1 MLDEDD
7 VFLYGEPQQK
17 LSIVENE
24 VQIENMEEEK
34 EDLRENE
41 DIAAVPETAP
51 SAELD
56 KLEEDIGFD
65 DDESEDDIE
74 ISLDNDPI
82 SQETVTA
89 APVSITLKTTDVNK
103 LVHETVPRSSTATVK
118 LDLNTPGIV
127 KSGNEMVNIYDYDP
141 EVDQDKPWRKPGAD
155 ITDYFNYGFTEDT
168 WKIYRERQRELRVL
182 AAPKKILNVVGSMG
196 SSKPQQNKSSFG
208 GGSHLRLGAEQG
220 MGGYHD
226 GQFQPGHGGR
236 PVYPQE
242 RGGGMR
248 PVRGAFSRGGE
259 GSRGGGIHHWQ
270 TQFHDYDDP
279 SSHTEQIRLPRDHLT
294 NFDRREDAH
303 DYSPIRYS
311 RHSPS
316 HRFNGRD
323 SNYSS
328 YRDSN
333 GYGGFTNE
341 RRRSS
346 RGRGDSSRDSNGPRH
361 DLFEERDKERERD
374 GKESEK
380 DRQGDRERASNKD
393 RERGRAK
400 NRERESDKGR
410 GKARTSRERE
420 RERYRSSRPVEE
432 ERRKRITRS

>member
-1 MLDEDD
+1 
-7 VFLYGEPQQK
+7 
-17 LSIVENE
+17 

-51 SAELD
+51 SA
-56 KLEEDIGFD
+56 
-65 DDESEDDIE
+65 
-74 ISLDNDPI
+74 
-82 SQETVTA
+82 
-89 APVSITLKTTDVNK
+89 
-103 LVHETVPRSSTATVK
+103 ETVPRSSTATVK

-182 AAPKKILNVVGSMG
+182 AAPKKV
-196 SSKPQQNKSSFG
+196 
-208 GGSHLRLGAEQG
+208 
-220 MGGYHD
+220 
-226 GQFQPGHGGR
+226 
-236 PVYPQE
+236 
-242 RGGGMR
+242 
-248 PVRGAFSRGGE
+248 
-259 GSRGGGIHHWQ
+259 
-270 TQFHDYDDP
+270 
-279 SSHTEQIRLPRDHLT
+279 EQIRLPRDHLT

-380 DRQGDRERASNKD
+380 DRQGDRERFVFLHYTA
-393 RERGRAK
+393 
-400 NRERESDKGR
+400 
-410 GKARTSRERE
+410 
-420 RERYRSSRPVEE
+420 
-432 ERRKRITRS
+432 